1 MEFGKFIK
9 LLLRHKYTL
18 IAVPV
23 IAVVITYF
31 LVRNQPDVYTS
42 TSQLATGIVDPTQQV
57 LSTEQPQESKIS
69 QEFSNLVQMMRSTKI
84 LDQVSYQLILHDLTS
99 NRPFRKPSELL
110 EDLNPDARKH
120 AVQVYRDLYEKRQ
133 SLSLFDRDQ
142 NGLNKVI
149 ESMRYDD
156 QSLLK
161 TLSIYRL
168 ENSDFINIQFDAEN
182 PELTAFV
189 VNTLC
194 KEFINYYTFIVKENQ
209 RKAATF
215 LGKLLQDKQDSL
227 RGLNDSLKQYKIR
240 NRVFSLTEQAR
251 SLYGQLADYETR
263 RQENEKD
270 VASTRAAIRR
280 IDQSFD
286 PADRQYVESSMTRVN
301 AQITELDKQLNAAN
315 NAYIE
320 NNFDPAYKGR
330 VDSLTNV
337 IASKIRQSSDKYILN
352 PLSSKQE
359 LVNTKQTLQTAN
371 VVAKNSK
378 GSIDKELGRLN
389 RRFDNLVPH
398 EAVIGSYEKAIDIAQ
413 EEYLTLLAKYNQVS
427 MEASMSVTL
436 RQVVAAMP
444 GVAQP
449 SKKMLL
455 VILAGVG
462 SFAVCVVVLFAIF
475 FLDNTV
481 KTAKELANRT
491 KIPVLGYLNLLDNK
505 VIDFRKIWESNDPD
519 KSIRTFKNLL
529 RSLRYEIDNDMQGE
543 KILLVNSFKA
553 NEGKTVVAV
562 SLAYSQA
569 VINKRVLLVDGNFE
583 DSGITKATK
592 PALYLEDYLT
602 GKANLSADSTGMLTV
617 WGNRGGDV
625 SLFEVAPEQEV
636 KQKLEALKN
645 NFDLIVI
652 EASALDTLNRSKEWV
667 SVADKM
673 LTVFEAGQN
682 LTEAQKPNIQY
693 LKSVRNKFM
702 GWVLNKVTNVDV
714 AEGIA

>member
-120 AVQVYRDLYEKRQ
+120 AVRVYRDLYEKRQ

-337 IASKIRQSSDKYILN
+337 IAAKIRQSSDKYILN
-352 PLSSKQE
+352 PLSAKQE
-359 LVNTKQTLQTAN
+359 LVTTKQTLQTAN

-519 KSIRTFKNLL
+519 KNIRTFKNLL

-602 GKANLSADSTGMLTV
+602 GKANLSAENTGMLTV

-625 SLFEVAPEQEV
+625 SLFEVAPEHEV

-667 SVADKM
+667 GVADKI

-714 AEGIA
+714 AEGKA

>member
-1 MEFGKFIK
+1 MEFGKFFK
-9 LLLRHKYTL
+9 LLLKHKYTL
-18 IAVPV
+18 IAIPV

-31 LVRNQPDVYTS
+31 LVRNQPDVFTS
-42 TSQLATGIVDPTQQV
+42 TAQLATGIVDPTQQV

-69 QEFSNLVQMMRSTKI
+69 QEFSNLVQMLRSTRI
-84 LDQVSYQLILHDLTS
+84 LDQVSYQLMLHDLTS
-99 NRPFRKPSELL
+99 DKPFRKPSDLL

-120 AVQVYRDLYEKRQ
+120 AIQVYSRLYKNRQ
-133 SLSLFDRDQ
+133 ELSLFDQDQ

-161 TLSIYRL
+161 TLTIYRL

-215 LGKLLQDKQDSL
+215 LGKLLQNKQDSL
-227 RGLNDSLKQYKIR
+227 HALSDSLKQYKIK

-251 SLYGQLADYETR
+251 SLYGQLSDYETR

-270 VASTRAAIRR
+270 VVSTRAAIRR

-320 NNFDPAYKGR
+320 SDFDPAYKGR
-330 VDSLTNV
+330 VDSLNN
-337 IASKIRQSSDKYILN
+337 IISSKIRLSSDKYILN
-352 PLSSKQE
+352 PLSAKQE
-359 LVNTKQTLQTAN
+359 LVTSKQELQTAN
-371 VVAKNSK
+371 VVAKNSSK
-378 GSIDKELGRLN
+378 SINKELGRLN

-436 RQVVAAMP
+436 KQVVAAMP
-444 GVAQP
+444 GVVQP

-455 VILAGVG
+455 VILAGIG
-462 SFAVCVVVLFAIF
+462 SFAVCVVVLFALF

-481 KTAKELANRT
+481 KTAKDLANRT

-505 VIDFRKIWESNDPD
+505 VIDFKKLWDSKDPD
-519 KSIRTFKNLL
+519 KNTRTFKNLL
-529 RSLRYEIDNDMQGE
+529 RSLRYEIDNEMQGD
-543 KILLVNSFKA
+543 KLLLVNSLKA
-553 NEGKTVVAV
+553 NEGKTVIAV

-569 VINKRVLLVDGNFE
+569 VINKRVLLIDGNFE
-583 DSGITKATK
+583 DSGITGMTK
-592 PALYLEDYLT
+592 PAIYLEDYLT
-602 GKANLSADSTGMLTV
+602 GKVSGTENTSGMLTV

-625 SLFEVAPEQEV
+625 SLFEIRPEHEV
-636 KQKLEALKN
+636 KEKLDALKQAY
-645 NFDLIVI
+645 DLIII
-652 EASALDTLNRSKEWV
+652 EASALNTLNRSKEWV
-667 SVADKM
+667 GITDRL
-673 LTVFEAGQN
+673 LTVFESGQN

-693 LKSVRNKFM
+693 LKSVKNKFM
-702 GWVLNKVTNVDV
+702 GWVLNKVTDVDP
-714 AEGIA
+714 ADRKA

>member
-475 FLDNTV
+475 ILDTTV